1 MMKKKVG
8 IEGMTCDHC
17 VRRVE
22 NALKELEGVNKVKV
36 NLKKKT
42 AEMLLEADLSS
53 DKIKAAVED
62 AGYEVT
68 DIS

>member
-1 MMKKKVG
+1 MIKKKVG

-17 VRRVE
+17 VKRVE
-22 NALKELEGVNKVKV
+22 NALKELDGVKNVKV

-42 AEMLLEADLSS
+42 ADMELEVDLSS

-68 DIS
+68 DVS

>member
-1 MMKKKVG
+1 MKKKVG

-17 VRRVE
+17 VKRVE
-22 NALKELEGVNKVKV
+22 NALKELDGVKNVKV

-42 AEMLLEADLSS
+42 ADMELEVDLSS

-68 DIS
+68 DVS

>member
-1 MMKKKVG
+1 MIKKKVG

-17 VRRVE
+17 AKRVE
-22 NALKELEGVNKVKV
+22 NALKELDGVKNVKV

-42 AEMLLEADLSS
+42 ADMELEADLSS

-68 DIS
+68 DVN